1 MSIFKIYNLSMK
13 KQKNKFQHNILDQ
26 SIWDDFEFR
35 DDDIIINS
43 YQKSGTTWVQQII
56 AQLIWNGDV
65 DINLSEVSP
74 WIDCNFPSKEERIA
88 IVKNQ
93 THRRFLKS
101 HLPFDLIKFSD
112 KVKYIHIARDGRDV
126 VWSLYNHHAKF
137 KKEALNDIN
146 RVNKPK
152 SPILKQAPDTPL
164 EYFRDWLRLDGYPW
178 WSFWDHIL
186 SWWNNRNSVNI
197 MLIHF
202 NELKADLPYNI
213 KKIASFLN
221 INIENLTWDKI
232 IKHCTFDYMK
242 KNSIKYAPFSGKP
255 WKGGAKA
262 FFKKGT
268 NERWKNVLTDEDIYN
283 YEKTAYSKLGSD
295 CAKWLITGNIYC

>member
-1 MSIFKIYNLSMK
+1 MIKL
-13 KQKNKFQHNILDQ
+13 KNKFQHNILDQ

-56 AQLIWNGDV
+56 AQLIWNGDT
-65 DINLSEVSP
+65 DISLSKVSP
-74 WIDCNFPSKEERIA
+74 WIDCNFPSKEERIT
-88 IVKNQ
+88 IVKKQ
-93 THRRFLKS
+93 THRRFFKS
-101 HLPFDLIKFSD
+101 HLPFELIKFSD
-112 KVKYIHIARDGRDV
+112 KVKYIYIARDGRDV

-137 KKEALNDIN
+137 TKEALDDIN
-146 RVNKPK
+146 KVNKPK
-152 SPILKQAPDTPL
+152 SPILKQVPDTPL
-164 EYFRDWLRLDGYPW
+164 EYFRDWLKHDGYPW
-178 WSFWDHIL
+178 WSFWDQIL
-186 SWWNNRNSVNI
+186 SWWNKRNLTNI

-221 INIENLTWDKI
+221 ITIEDLAWNNI

-242 KNSIKYAPFSGKP
+242 KNSIKYAPFSGEP
-255 WKGGAKA
+255 WKGGAKD

-268 NERWKNVLTDEDIYN
+268 NERWKNILTDEDIYN

-295 CAKWLITGNIYC
+295 CAKWLITGKIC